1 MRWVPYGPHAL
12 MFYFADTVGEEA
24 FLKGRA
30 IADDLER
37 NPPEGLIDFVTS
49 FTSVLLQFDPARVP
63 QPRLR
68 ALEWT
73 ARLKSAMSGKPGLAE
88 IKSIPVVYDG
98 PDLQRVAQLASL
110 SIEATIQRHSST
122 IYKVYALGFAPGF
135 AYLGDLDLQLHTP
148 RLNTPRPRIP
158 AGSVGIGGE
167 HTGIYPQDT
176 AGGWNL
182 IGRTSSVLFDPGR
195 ITGADNYQ
203 DAFLLH
209 PGDRVQFIPQRSTLH
224 ER

>member
-1 MRWVPYGPHAL
+1 
-12 MFYFADTVGEEA
+12 MFYFADSVGEEA

-30 IADDLER
+30 IANDLER

-49 FTSVLLQFDPARVP
+49 FTTVLLQFDPVQVP
-63 QPRLR
+63 QPSLR
-68 ALEWT
+68 VLEWA
-73 ARLKSAMSGKPGLAE
+73 ARLKSAMTAKPAPAA

-98 PDLQRVAQLASL
+98 PDLQRVAQHASL
-110 SIEATIQRHSST
+110 SVEATIQRHSST

-135 AYLGDLDLQLHTP
+135 AYLGDLDPQLHTP
-148 RLNTPRPRIP
+148 RLSTPRPRIP

-182 IGRTSSVLFDPGR
+182 IGRTSCLLFDPGR
-195 ITGADNYQ
+195 ITGTDAYQ

-209 PGDRVQFIPQRSTLH
+209 PGDRVQFIPQRNSLH
-224 ER
+224 AR

>member
-1 MRWVPYGPHAL
+1 
-12 MFYFADTVGEEA
+12 MFYFADSVGEEA

-30 IADDLER
+30 IARALEKD
-37 NPPEGLIDFVTS
+37 PPEGVIDFVTS
-49 FTSVLLQFDPARVP
+49 FTSVLLQFDPTVVPKPGLRV
-63 QPRLR
+63 
-68 ALEWT
+68 LEWT
-73 ARLKSAMSGKPGLAE
+73 ACLKSAMTAKPAAAPL
-88 IKSIPVVYDG
+88 KSIPVIYDG
-98 PDLQRVAQLASL
+98 PDLARVAEQASL

-122 IYKVYALGFAPGF
+122 IYKVYTLGFAPGF
-135 AYLGDLDLQLHTP
+135 AYLGDLDPQLHTP
-148 RLNTPRPRIP
+148 RLKTPRPRIP

-182 IGRTSSVLFDPGR
+182 IGRTSSVLFDPGL
-195 ITGADNYQ
+195 IHSGDTFQ

-209 PGDRVQFIPQRSTLH
+209 PGDRVQFIPQRNTRH